1 MTDFGRETSGQAAS
15 GTSRCAQ
22 GGFQNETEFNNPW
35 HAFVGFNMYVTK
47 RTVEPQAS
55 TPGCLGRRKPG
66 EREPPSPAREKEKV
80 EEAAPPQGKG
90 GGKQTAEANNE
101 NDEHISRKMVRILRY
116 GGNRLKRPADGWV
129 RVQDLERSLHIS
141 EGSVMR
147 IAQSSMRRQ
156 GQPRFVIENGFV
168 RATENGEDWAGA
180 SGKGAGKRAEVPAS
194 AGQVQLG
201 RPLATKVEER
211 DLELRSD
218 EPVERGPAVHIL
230 DDAFFDPGPDTDNRM
245 PKALCC
251 GMKHLVSARFFVDP
265 NVPRKWIE
273 NWLVHYLQESIENI
287 RVNYLH
293 RYQYQGRDY
302 DEIAVWWNQD
312 LGKLM
317 SFMNMDMQQTLND
330 DIMGEWRRKGVRQ
343 PEVEHVAERIKMAH
357 GFCKDQ
363 STSSQSSEGGRS

>member
-1 MTDFGRETSGQAAS
+1 
-15 GTSRCAQ
+15 
-22 GGFQNETEFNNPW
+22 
-35 HAFVGFNMYVTK
+35 
-47 RTVEPQAS
+47 
-55 TPGCLGRRKPG
+55 
-66 EREPPSPAREKEKV
+66 
-80 EEAAPPQGKG
+80 
-90 GGKQTAEANNE
+90 
-101 NDEHISRKMVRILRY
+101 
-116 GGNRLKRPADGWV
+116 
-129 RVQDLERSLHIS
+129 
-141 EGSVMR
+141 MR
-147 IAQSSMRRQ
+147 IAQSSMRWQ

-180 SGKGAGKRAEVPAS
+180 SGKGAFDLDLDAE
-194 AGQVQLG
+194 
-201 RPLATKVEER
+201 
-211 DLELRSD
+211 
-218 EPVERGPAVHIL
+218 
-230 DDAFFDPGPDTDNRM
+230 NRM

-273 NWLVHYLQESIENI
+273 NWLVHNLRESIEDI

-293 RYQYQGRDY
+293 RYQYQGTDY

-343 PEVEHVAERIKMAH
+343 PELEHVAERIKMAH